1 MSYFMI
7 VAVGFLAALSLQF
20 LMQMVQMKSFNKY
33 YTKLR
38 KMGRVAL
45 EKQKAVSMPA
55 QSLCLQSIRMALFWT
70 DAL

>member
-33 YTKLR
+33 YNETK
-38 KMGRVAL
+38 
-45 EKQKAVSMPA
+45 
-55 QSLCLQSIRMALFWT
+55 
-70 DAL
+70 